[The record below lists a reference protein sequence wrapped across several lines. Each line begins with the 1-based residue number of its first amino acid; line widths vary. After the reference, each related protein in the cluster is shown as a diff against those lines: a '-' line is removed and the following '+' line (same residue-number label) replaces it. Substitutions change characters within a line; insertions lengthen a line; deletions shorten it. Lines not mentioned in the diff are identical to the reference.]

1 MEFHQLKSFVVVTEE
16 GSLTRAAEKLFS
28 SQPAVSAHI
37 KALEEELGVRLF
49 ERTPR
54 GMVPTDVGARLFEQ
68 CGEILAARQK
78 LLSTASS
85 MRNQALGV
93 MRIGLINEPAS
104 LHIDRILQ
112 RVLKQH
118 PGMRF
123 EFDHGRSSAIADA
136 IVARDLDAGFFE
148 GDCDRSLIEHL
159 KLGSVRLC
167 IAGPAAW
174 EKDFSSLDFHVLETK
189 PWSYTS
195 PRCGYHR
202 VALELAQ
209 THGLDLDNRFLSD
222 EESTAL
228 HFARKGLALTLTREE
243 HAKPLVAS
251 GELFIWPGFSYDNP
265 LYFGYLKERA
275 GEPGIK
281 VLEAAVNAERSQEL
295 AISA

>member
-16 GSLTRAAEKLFS
+16 GSLARAAEKLFS

-37 KALEEELGVRLF
+37 KALEEELGVRLY

-54 GMVPTDVGARLFEQ
+54 GMVPTDAGARLFER
-68 CGEILAARQK
+68 CEEILSARQQ
-78 LLSTASS
+78 LLCTAAS

-123 EFDHGRSSAIADA
+123 EFDHGRSAAIADA
-136 IVARDLDAGFFE
+136 LVERDLDAGFFE
-148 GDCDRSLIEHL
+148 SDCDRSRIVHL

-174 EKDFSSLDFHVLETK
+174 SDEFRSLDFHVLETK

-195 PRCGYHR
+195 PHCGYHH

-209 THGLDLDNRFLSD
+209 THGLNLNNRFLCD

-243 HAKPLVAS
+243 QAKPLVDS

-281 VLEAAVNAERSQEL
+281 VLDVAVSAESNQTV
-295 AISA
+295 AMSA